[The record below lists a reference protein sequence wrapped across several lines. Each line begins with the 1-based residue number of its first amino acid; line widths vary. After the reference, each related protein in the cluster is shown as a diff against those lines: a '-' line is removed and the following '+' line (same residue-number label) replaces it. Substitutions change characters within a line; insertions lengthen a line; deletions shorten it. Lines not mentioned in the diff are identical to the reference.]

1 MTHPVKLMSPK
12 ITLDRAPQPPSVVST
27 FYPTAASTSQ
37 LTDAQLVR
45 LYKCANGNTL
55 RFESASIVDALVAS
69 GYAKEGVGR
78 VVTVTAKGQQYLR
91 MQAVRVRLGH
101 LGAAG

>member
-1 MTHPVKLMSPK
+1 MNPK
-12 ITLDRAPQPPSVVST
+12 ITLDRTPSSLPVVNA
-27 FYPTAASTSQ
+27 FYASATSASQ

-69 GYAKEGVGR
+69 GYAREGVGR
-78 VVTVTAKGQQYLR
+78 VVTLTAKGQQYLR
-91 MQAVRVRLGH
+91 TQAVRMRLAH
-101 LGAAG
+101 LGAAGI

>member
-1 MTHPVKLMSPK
+1 MNPK
-12 ITLDRAPQPPSVVST
+12 VTQDLTLPSLPVVST
-27 FYPTAASTSQ
+27 FYPSAISSTSQ

-55 RFESASIVDALVAS
+55 RFEAASIVDALVAS

-91 MQAVRVRLGH
+91 THTVRIRLAQ

>member
-1 MTHPVKLMSPK
+1 MTQPPELMNPK
-12 ITLDRAPQPPSVVST
+12 ITLDRTPPSLPLVST
-27 FYPTAASTSQ
+27 FYPTATSTSQ

-55 RFESASIVDALVAS
+55 RFESETIVDALVAS

-91 MQAVRVRLGH
+91 MQAVRVRLAH
-101 LGAAG
+101 LAAVG